1 MIIFG
6 CIFIYILICVG
17 MYFTSS
23 HIVGY
28 EVKAGS
34 LSVNNVYKGIAIR
47 NEEIVT
53 STGSGYI
60 NYYAREGGRVA
71 VGDLVYTVDETGRLS
86 EMTGS
91 GDPDENSL
99 SDEDLNELKTEILGF
114 TSTFSPRNFSEVYD
128 FKYSVQ
134 GTVMKL
140 ANYRI
145 LENIDSL
152 KNSSESGLVN
162 FCRAAKTGI
171 VIYSTDGYEDL
182 TPEQVTAADFDNP
195 DYEKKPLINSE
206 LVNRGDP
213 AYKLSLDEDWSI
225 VIPVTPERAAELL
238 EAEYVKVKFLKNQD
252 VSWGQVFIHE
262 NEDGTYAELLFNN
275 SMLTFCTDRYIDIEL
290 IAEDETGLKI
300 PNSSIV
306 EKEFFLVPK
315 EYVTKGGNSGA
326 DGVLREYYAEDG
338 TAGTEFVET
347 PIYNEADGEYY
358 LDDSSLRIGDY
369 IIKPNSA
376 EKYPISKRGSLIGV
390 YNINKGFADFKQI
403 NILYQNEEYS
413 IVESGTT
420 YGLSVY
426 DYIALDASSVEEDD
440 LTNEAGGD
448 AFFNKRANPT
458 GDNKETESTESSDN
472 RETESTEN
480 SDNKETENIE
490 SSDNKETENADNNSG
505 EDNHG
510 NKDDQGTD

>member
-1 MIIFG
+1 MAANHSGKIRQYRKPLNINLGMIIFG
-6 CIFIYILICVG
+6 CIFIYILICVC

-34 LSVNNVYKGIAIR
+34 LSVNNVYKAIAIR
-47 NEEIVT
+47 NEEIVN

-71 VGDLVYTVDETGRLS
+71 VGDLVYTVDETGKLS
-86 EMTGS
+86 EMVGG

-99 SDEDLNELKTEILGF
+99 SDTDLNELKSEILGF
-114 TSTFSPRNFSEVYD
+114 TSTFSPENFSEVYD

-152 KNSSESGLVN
+152 NSSSQSGLVD

-171 VIYSTDGYEDL
+171 VIYSTDGYEEL
-182 TPEQVTAADFDNP
+182 RPEQVTAADFDTST
-195 DYEKKPLINSE
+195 YEKQPLISNE
-206 LVNRGDP
+206 LVNKGDP
-213 AYKLSLDEDWSI
+213 AYKLSLSENWSL
-225 VIPVTPERAAELL
+225 VIPVTPERARELE

-252 VSWGQVFIHE
+252 VSWGQVFIHQ

-275 SMLTFCTDRYIDIEL
+275 SMITFCTDRYVDIEL
-290 IAEDETGLKI
+290 IAENENGLKI
-300 PNSSIV
+300 PNSAIV
-306 EKEFFLVPK
+306 EKEFFLVPT

-326 DGVLREYYAEDG
+326 HGVLREFYMEDG
-338 TAGTEFVET
+338 EATTEFIET
-347 PIYNEADGEYY
+347 PIYNEEEGEYY

-369 IIKPNSA
+369 IIKPNST
-376 EKYPISKRGSLIGV
+376 EKYPISKRGTLIGV
-390 YNINKGFADFKQI
+390 YNINKGYADFKQV
-403 NILYQNEEYS
+403 NILYQNAEYS
-413 IVESGTT
+413 IVQSGTN

-426 DYIALDASSVEEDD
+426 DYIALDASSVEEDE
-440 LTNEAGGD
+440 LTSS
-448 AFFNKRANPT
+448 
-458 GDNKETESTESSDN
+458 STML
-472 RETESTEN
+472 
-480 SDNKETENIE
+480 K
-490 SSDNKETENADNNSG
+490 KGAD
-505 EDNHG
+505 E
-510 NKDDQGTD
+510 

>member
-1 MIIFG
+1 MAGNRSGKIRQYRRPLNINLGMIIFG
-6 CIFIYILICVG
+6 CIFIYILICVC
-17 MYFTSS
+17 MYFTTS

-34 LSVNNVYKGIAIR
+34 LSVNNVYKALAIR
-47 NEEIVT
+47 DEEIVN

-71 VGDLVYTVDETGRLS
+71 VGDLVYTVDETGKLS
-86 EMTGS
+86 EMVG
-91 GDPDENSL
+91 GDDPDENSL
-99 SDEDLNELKTEILGF
+99 SDTDLNELKSEILGF
-114 TSTFSPRNFSEVYD
+114 TGSFSPENFDDVYD

-152 KNSSESGLVN
+152 NSSSQSGLVD

-171 VIYSTDGYEDL
+171 VIYSTDGL
-182 TPEQVTAADFDNP
+182 EQLKPNQVKAEHFDTAT
-195 DYEKKPLINSE
+195 YEKHPLISNE
-206 LVNRGDP
+206 LVNKGDA
-213 AYKLSLDEDWSI
+213 AYKLSLSENWSLI
-225 VIPVTPERAAELL
+225 IPTTPERARELE

-252 VSWGQVFIHE
+252 VSWGQVFVHQ
-262 NEDGTYAELLFNN
+262 NEDGTYVELLFNN
-275 SMLTFCTDRYIDIEL
+275 SMITFCTDRYVDIEL

-300 PNSSIV
+300 PNSAIV
-306 EKEFFLVPK
+306 EKEFFLVPVD
-315 EYVTKGGNSGA
+315 YVTKGGNSGA
-326 DGVLREYYAEDG
+326 EGVLREIYLEDG
-338 TAGTEFVET
+338 EATTEFIET
-347 PIYNEADGEYY
+347 PIYNEEEGEYY

-369 IIKPNSA
+369 IIKPNSN

-390 YNINKGFADFKQI
+390 YNINKGYADFKQI

-413 IVESGTT
+413 VVQSGTT

-440 LTNEAGGD
+440 LTTAQSS
-448 AFFNKRANPT
+448 FLK
-458 GDNKETESTESSDN
+458 KEEE
-472 RETESTEN
+472 
-480 SDNKETENIE
+480 
-490 SSDNKETENADNNSG
+490 
-505 EDNHG
+505 
-510 NKDDQGTD
+510 

>member
-6 CIFIYILICVG
+6 CIFIYILICVC

-47 NEEIVT
+47 DEEIVS

-71 VGDLVYTVDETGRLS
+71 VGDLVYTVDETGKLS
-86 EMTGS
+86 ELVGNR
-91 GDPDENSL
+91 DPDENSL

-145 LENIDSL
+145 LENIDALNS
-152 KNSSESGLVN
+152 SSESGLVN

-171 VIYSTDGYEDL
+171 VIYSTDGYENL
-182 TPEQVTAADFDNP
+182 TPAQVTAADFDTTN
-195 DYEKKPLINSE
+195 YEKKPLINSE
-206 LVNRGDP
+206 LVSRGDP
-213 AYKLSLDEDWSI
+213 AYKLSLSEDWSI
-225 VIPVTPERAAELL
+225 VIPVTPERAKELE

-252 VSWGQVFIHE
+252 ISWGQVFIHE
-262 NEDGTYAELLFNN
+262 NEDGTYAELRFNN

-300 PNSSIV
+300 PNSAIV

-326 DGVLREYYAEDG
+326 DGVLREIYMEDG
-338 TAGTEFVET
+338 TASTEFIET
-347 PIYNEADGEYY
+347 PIYNEEDEEYY
-358 LDDSSLRIGDY
+358 LDDSILRIGDY
-369 IIKPNSA
+369 IIKPNSS
-376 EKYPISKRGSLIGV
+376 EKYPISKRGTLIGV
-390 YNINKGFADFKQI
+390 YNINKGYADFKQI
-403 NILYQNEEYS
+403 NILYKNEEYS
-413 IVESGTT
+413 IVQSGTT

-440 LTNEAGGD
+440 FINE
-448 AFFNKRANPT
+448 
-458 GDNKETESTESSDN
+458 
-472 RETESTEN
+472 
-480 SDNKETENIE
+480 
-490 SSDNKETENADNNSG
+490 
-505 EDNHG
+505 
-510 NKDDQGTD
+510 